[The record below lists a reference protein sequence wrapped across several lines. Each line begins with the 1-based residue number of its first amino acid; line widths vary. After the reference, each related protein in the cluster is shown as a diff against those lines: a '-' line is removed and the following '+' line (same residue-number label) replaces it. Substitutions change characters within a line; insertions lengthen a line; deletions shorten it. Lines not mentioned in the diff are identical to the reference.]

1 MIFSVSVIIPVYN
14 AEKFIEKSI
23 ASALFFDEV
32 SEVVVVD
39 DGSNDDS
46 GLIIRNFQNNDDR
59 VKLYHH
65 KGNLNKGRS
74 ASRNLGMLKAKAPYI
89 AFLDADDFYL
99 ENRFVRDK
107 ILLQNEDLDGTYNA
121 VGFEFYRNT
130 LEEEQHH
137 FKTATLSKDVVPEEL
152 FENIVSS
159 KIGYLHLNG
168 LTIKRP
174 ILDDLGLFNEELV
187 VAEDSD
193 FIFKIALKKRLG
205 AASIYDV
212 VAKRGIHTTNI
223 FNDGDIYDEYNLK
236 LYESLI
242 NWSLSNSISKKNKD
256 LLWSTL
262 WLVKFRKKES
272 LLSYIAYW
280 GKLMMRW
287 PSFALS
293 SLSIKYFP
301 IIRLRKHLFPRFFN

>member
-1 MIFSVSVIIPVYN
+1 MSFSVSVIIPVYN

-32 SEVVVVD
+32 NEVVVVD
-39 DGSNDDS
+39 DGSTDNS
-46 GLIIRNFQNNDDR
+46 RLIIKNYQRIDDR
-59 VKLYHH
+59 VKIFHH

-74 ASRNLGMLKAKAPYI
+74 ASRNLGMLMAKEPYI
-89 AFLDADDFYL
+89 TFLDADDFYL

-107 ILLQNEDLDGTYNA
+107 ILLEQEDLDGTYNA

-130 LEEEQHH
+130 IEEEQHH
-137 FKTATLSKDVVPEEL
+137 FRTATLSKDVVPEEL

-159 KIGYLHLNG
+159 KLGYLHLNG
-168 LTIKRP
+168 LTIKRSVCDS
-174 ILDDLGLFNEELV
+174 IGFFNEDLV

-193 FIFKIALKKRLG
+193 FIFKLAIKKRL
-205 AASIYDV
+205 AASSINNIV
-212 VAKRGIHTTNI
+212 SKRGIHDTNI
-223 FNDGDIYDEYNLK
+223 FNNKSLYQEYNLK

-242 NWSLSNSISKKNKD
+242 DWGLKNNISDENQD

-262 WLVKFRKKES
+262 WVIKFRKKES

-280 GKLMMRW
+280 GKLMIRW
-287 PSFALS
+287 PNFALS

-301 IIRLRKHLFPRFFN
+301 IVRLRQELFPFIFN